1 MSKERALKILGIT
14 VVSIALLIIDI
25 NLPLGLAI
33 GISYVLIVLL
43 GWFLNSIKA
52 PIYLAI
58 LSSFLTFVGYQ
69 FSFKMES
76 HLWIIITNRV
86 LTIIAIWVVGILLY
100 KIKLKTNKIKRVNQE
115 LDVKLSQLKIK
126 NEQLEQFS
134 FIASHDLQEPLRTI
148 ISFIKLLETEN
159 NFDSDSKKYIKFIS
173 ESTNRMTD
181 LISSLL
187 EYSKIG
193 VNQEL
198 KLIDCSDL
206 VSDVV
211 HDIDSKIQEYNAEI
225 TFEKLPK
232 LFGYE
237 IELRQLFQNLISN
250 AIKFSKKEV
259 KPKIVVKSLKRDSYW
274 LFSVSDNGIGI
285 ERKYFKKIFSVFQR
299 LHTRNEYEGTGIG
312 LSNCLKIIQL
322 HKGEIWVE
330 SEAGEG
336 STFYFTINESI

>member
-1 MSKERALKILGIT
+1 MGKVRVLKIVGIT
-14 VVSIALLIIDI
+14 AVSILLLIIDI

-43 GWFLNSIKA
+43 GWFLNNVKA

-58 LSSFLTFVGYQ
+58 LSSFLTFIGFQ
-69 FSFKMES
+69 FSFKVES
-76 HLWIIITNRV
+76 HLWIIITNRI
-86 LTIIAIWVVGILLY
+86 LTIISIWVVGILLY
-100 KIKLKTNKIKRVNQE
+100 KIKLKTNKVKKVNHE
-115 LDVKLSQLKIK
+115 LDVKLTQLRIK

-148 ISFIKLLETEN
+148 ISFVKLLEKEN
-159 NFDSDSKKYIKFIS
+159 NFDSESRKYIKFIS

-193 VNQEL
+193 ANPEL
-198 KLIDCSDL
+198 KLIDCSSL
-206 VSDVV
+206 MSDVV
-211 HDIDSKIQEYNAEI
+211 HDIDSKIQAYDAEI
-225 TFEKLPK
+225 AYEKLPK

-250 AIKFSKKEV
+250 AIKFSKKEE
-259 KPKIVVKSLKRDSYW
+259 KPKIVVRSSKKDNHW

-285 ERKYFKKIFSVFQR
+285 ERKYFEKIFSVFQR
-299 LHTRNEYEGTGIG
+299 LHAKNEYEGTGIG

-330 SEAGEG
+330 SKAGEG
-336 STFYFTINESI
+336 STFYFTINQSI